1 MRLPADTVIAREKMA
16 AYLLRPRPEN
26 DKSQFLALAGYTP
39 AHADQLDTDI
49 REQLLALDAE
59 LQGTT
64 EYGDKY
70 RIEGHLKGPNGREL
84 NVVSIW
90 MTESATGT
98 TKFITL
104 FPAKEH

>member
-1 MRLPADTVIAREKMA
+1 VAN
-16 AYLLRPRPEN
+16 YLLRPRPEN

-39 AHADQLDTDI
+39 AHADQLVTDI
-49 REQLLALDAE
+49 REQLLPLNAE
-59 LQGTT
+59 FQETT

-70 RIEGHLKGPNGREL
+70 RIADTLKGPNGRGL
-84 NVVSIW
+84 DIVSIW

-104 FPAKEH
+104 HPAKEH